1 MAATT
6 AKRKLVRG
14 APCRRPARKETS
26 KVKVPCAYARCAH
39 ANRECKNVSTSLTL
53 PVGEVN
59 KQACRPMHPR
69 CLHVRFCCQ
78 AHLNKCRCASEKDP
92 ELARGAR
99 EPLSAEQACHL
110 FRVLVCECQK
120 AWAAVAML
128 VQLCA
133 GERVSATLAAQMGW
147 LRNLHPGS
155 GHDEPPQLAIPRV
168 NKKTKARTIPI
179 PDSLA
184 AALHQWLYKKPLR
197 ADDRDSGFDE
207 HQWPFPGQ
215 PLHAQACLFPGHLA
229 TYYEC
234 FNFGTSVQILLTNQ
248 LFSEAWTLHKAIS
261 EVPAPGPSNCQG
273 VPTCVCCRKLPQ

>member
-1 MAATT
+1 MAAT
-6 AKRKLVRG
+6 AKRKLVSG
-14 APCRRPARKETS
+14 APCRRPARGEET

-39 ANRECKNVSTSLTL
+39 AGRECKNVSTSLTL

-59 KQACRPMHPR
+59 KQACRPSLHPR
-69 CLHVRFCCQ
+69 CLCVRFCCQ
-78 AHLNKCRCASEKDP
+78 AHLNKCRRASEKDP

-110 FRVLVCECQK
+110 FRVLVYECHK

-128 VQLCA
+128 IQLCA
-133 GERVSATLAAQMGW
+133 GERASATLAAKMGW
-147 LRNLHPGS
+147 LLNLHPGS
-155 GHDEPPQLAIPRV
+155 RHDEPPQLAVLRV
-168 NKKTKARTIPI
+168 NRKTKARKIPI

-215 PLHAQACLFPGHLA
+215 PLHAEAYLFPGHL
-229 TYYEC
+229 TTCYEC
-234 FNFGTSVQILLTNQ
+234 FGTFT
-248 LFSEAWTLHKAIS
+248 T
-261 EVPAPGPSNCQG
+261 
-273 VPTCVCCRKLPQ
+273 